1 MTIAI
6 LGAGAIGQLLAHQ
19 LASSGCQ
26 PLLIVRPDKCCQP
39 LQKFT
44 LETRDGSYCR
54 MFPCLAIDAAAAE
67 FSNINLL
74 IVTLKAYQV
83 VNTLSALLPKLSQH
97 CQLLLLHNGLGPHRQ
112 LIPLLAGRG
121 LSLGTTSQGALRIG
135 ERQIRHTGC
144 GITQLGDIAGP
155 AMPQKLQ
162 SQLLQ
167 AIPDSEW
174 CDDIMPALWGK
185 LAVNAAIN
193 PLTAIDNIPNGALAE
208 KHYQQ
213 QIQAVIAE
221 LVKIAKFEGLSLDND
236 ALLQRVNQVIS
247 LTATNYSSMQQD
259 IQHQRLTEIDAINGY
274 LLQLAQQHDV
284 ELPVNQSLVAQVK
297 CLQTQL
303 MRCSH

>member
-1 MTIAI
+1 M
-6 LGAGAIGQLLAHQ
+6 
-19 LASSGCQ
+19 
-26 PLLIVRPDKCCQP
+26 
-39 LQKFT
+39 
-44 LETRDGSYCR
+44 
-54 MFPCLAIDAAAAE
+54 
-67 FSNINLL
+67 
-74 IVTLKAYQV
+74 
-83 VNTLSALLPKLSQH
+83 PK
-97 CQLLLLHNGLGPHRQ
+97 
-112 LIPLLAGRG
+112 
-121 LSLGTTSQGALRIG
+121 
-135 ERQIRHTGC
+135 
-144 GITQLGDIAGP
+144 
-155 AMPQKLQ
+155 KLQ

-213 QIQAVIAE
+213 QIQTVIAE
-221 LVKIAKFEGLSLDND
+221 LVKIAKSEGLSLDND
-236 ALLQRVNQVIS
+236 TLLQRVNQVIS

-274 LLQLAQQHDV
+274 LLQLAQHHDV

-297 CLQTQL
+297 RLQTQL